1 LVPTGIPHALFS
13 FRKEGFLPSGNLS
26 LKFNNYAEED
36 QNEKQ

>member
-1 LVPTGIPHALFS
+1 LVPTGILPRPF
-13 FRKEGFLPSGNLS
+13 FFQKEGFLPLGSLS